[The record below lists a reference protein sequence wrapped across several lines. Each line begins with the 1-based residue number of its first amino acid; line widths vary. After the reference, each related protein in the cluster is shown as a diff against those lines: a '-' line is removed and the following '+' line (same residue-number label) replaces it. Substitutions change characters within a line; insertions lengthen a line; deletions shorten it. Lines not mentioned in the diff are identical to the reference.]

1 MQFFAHPKKN
11 QKKVIFN
18 FARITQSFQ
27 PVLIFSLTM
36 SRTDKSLTKKTP
48 SRGKLDTRK
57 FRTLI
62 YLFQTQMANT
72 IP

>member
-1 MQFFAHPKKN
+1 MQFFAHPKAS
-11 QKKVIFN
+11 QKKAIFN
-18 FARITQSFQ
+18 FARIKQSFQ
-27 PVLIFSLTM
+27 PVLIFSLTT
-36 SRTDKSLTKKTP
+36 SKIDKSLTKKTP
-48 SRGKLDTRK
+48 SRGKLGTRK